1 MTELL
6 IRKLVKNHEQVKDP
20 AVRAA
25 YGTAAVAVGIV
36 TNLVLFAGKI
46 TVGLLFS
53 SVSII
58 ADAVNSLSDAG
69 SSLITLVGVKISA
82 KPADPDHPY
91 GHERAEYICGF
102 LVSLV
107 ILLLGIELCKGSVAK
122 IFNPEVLQFSW
133 LTVVILAV
141 SALLKLWQGRFY
153 KNIAARID
161 STSILAAGV
170 DSINDVVS
178 TTAVLAA
185 LLISH
190 FTGKNLDGIMGLA
203 VALFILRAGVEI
215 AKETLNQLL
224 GEAPDEEMVKA
235 IEEKIMSYEGV
246 LGIHDLMV
254 HCYGPSQYFAT
265 VHAEVS
271 SSVPIMESHDL
282 IDNIE
287 RDVMTD
293 MGIHLVIHMDP
304 LETDNPEIDRLR
316 KIADEAVFEIDPK
329 LSIHDFRVVT
339 GPSHCNLIFDVT
351 IPFKYPITPER
362 LKTRIQE
369 GLDAREKGL
378 YAVVNIDL
386 PYSGTMHT
394 S

>member
-6 IRKLVKNHEQVKDP
+6 IKKLVKNHEQVKEP

-25 YGTAAVAVGIV
+25 YGTAAVAVGII

-107 ILLLGIELCKGSVAK
+107 ILLLGVELCKSSVAK
-122 IFNPEVLQFSW
+122 IFAPEALQFSW

-170 DSINDVVS
+170 DSINDVIS
-178 TTAVLAA
+178 TSAVLAA

-271 SSVPIMESHDL
+271 SAVPVMESHDL

-287 RDVMTD
+287 RDVMRE

-304 LETDNPEIDRLR
+304 LETDNPEINRLR

-362 LKTRIQE
+362 LKARIQE